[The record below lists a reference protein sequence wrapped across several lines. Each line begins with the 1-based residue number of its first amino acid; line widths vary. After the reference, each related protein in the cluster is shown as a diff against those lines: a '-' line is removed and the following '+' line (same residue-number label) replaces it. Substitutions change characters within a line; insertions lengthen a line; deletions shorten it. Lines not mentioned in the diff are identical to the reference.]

1 MKQKIKVMKEK
12 PTLSDDE
19 IRGYMD
25 FDRLVSN
32 VKIQSNPVK
41 FSGLWKRL
49 IPALAISGLLVW
61 FIFYTEQDQ
70 EPDTAYPPVH
80 ELAPT
85 QTQSE
90 MKPEEEANEE
100 NKGNVAPKENPTS
113 AVTTPDKTVTKNPVS
128 SEAGQA
134 NDIYVQA
141 EPANGYPQ
149 LYEYFN
155 HHLTYPPEAIKDSV
169 EGVQTVSF
177 QINVEGKPEKIQVKQ
192 SLGVPFEKEAARII
206 ENMPAWK
213 PATLNGKPVPSQVS
227 LPLTFQLRQ
236 VKTNE

>member
-1 MKQKIKVMKEK
+1 MKEK

-19 IRGYMD
+19 IRSYMD
-25 FDRLVSN
+25 FDRLMSN
-32 VKIQSNPVK
+32 VKIHSAPAK
-41 FSGLWKRL
+41 FSGLWKRM

-61 FIFYTEQDQ
+61 FFFYAERDKAPNVTSDPAIN
-70 EPDTAYPPVH
+70 EP
-80 ELAPT
+80 APT
-85 QTQSE
+85 QTQDENS
-90 MKPEEEANEE
+90 PAAEANEE
-100 NKGNVAPKENPTS
+100 NNRNVAPKENPISSS
-113 AVTTPDKTVTKNPVS
+113 AVPDKTVTKNAVP
-128 SEAGQA
+128 SEASQA
-134 NDIYVQA
+134 SDVYVQA

-155 HHLTYPPEAIKDSV
+155 QHLAYPHEAIKDSV

-192 SLGVPFEKEAARII
+192 SLGVPFEKEAVRII

-213 PATLNGKPVPSQVS
+213 PATLNGKPVPSRVS